1 MVPSECYPPV
11 MSLDTLTVWLLDK
24 DGERVSGGL
33 LVSVIGPFE
42 GSKAAQ
48 VPRDDIY
55 LFHVEA
61 DGLWYVKGEGLDL
74 GGR

>member
-1 MVPSECYPPV
+1 MVPSNCYPLV
-11 MSLDTLTVWLLDK
+11 MSLDTPTVWLLDK

-42 GSKAAQ
+42 GSTAAQ

-55 LFHVEA
+55 LFQVEA
-61 DGLWYVKGEGLDL
+61 DGIGLSREKG
-74 GGR
+74 